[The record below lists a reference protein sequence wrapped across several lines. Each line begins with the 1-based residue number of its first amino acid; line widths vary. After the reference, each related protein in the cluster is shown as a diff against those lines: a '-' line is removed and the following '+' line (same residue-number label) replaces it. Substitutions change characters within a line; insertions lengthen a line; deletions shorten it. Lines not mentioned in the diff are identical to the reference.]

1 MPIAL
6 TITRDD
12 YTAAELRAAATR
24 SNDADATRRVLA
36 LALVLEGYKRC
47 EAGKLRGMDR
57 QTLRDWVL
65 RYNAEGIAGLC
76 NRMAAGPK
84 PRLTPEQDAAGAELV
99 RKGPDL
105 AVDGV
110 VRWRRVDL
118 ARVIKARFNVT
129 LAERGVGAMLR
140 RLGFRRLSVRPR
152 HPRQDPAAQETHKK
166 TSPIWSKPSSPSMRA
181 KNRSN
186 HGGRMKPVL
195 VSRAV
200 EIYWISG
207 SPFAAAVEMSQSS
220 WLVAAG
226 STRCGGEGYH
236 YEGKLLEASKGEL
249 ETPEFLAINPVG
261 RVPALHDG
269 DFTLHE
275 SLAIMVYLDRKHPSP
290 PLIGHTAEEAGRIFQ
305 RISASISDFWPSSQR
320 LIRSILFGPPLSA
333 DEARAEREKVHL
345 GLARL
350 EGYVESGVWMQR
362 VEQLPGYD
370 RTYPPHWREA

>member
-12 YTAAELRAAATR
+12 YTAAELREAATR
-24 SNDADATRRVLA
+24 SNDADATRRMLA

-47 EAGKLRGMDR
+47 EAGKLCGR

-76 NRMAAGPK
+76 NRIAAGPK
-84 PRLTPEQDAAGAELV
+84 PRLTPEQDAAVAELV

-129 LAERGVGAMLR
+129 LAERSVGAMLR

-166 TSPIWSKPSSPSMRA
+166 TLPIWSKPSSPSMRA

-186 HGGRMKPVL
+186 YGGRMKPVL
-195 VSRAV
+195 VSRA
-200 EIYWISG
+200 
-207 SPFAAAVEMSQSS
+207 
-220 WLVAAG
+220 
-226 STRCGGEGYH
+226 H
-236 YEGKLLEASKGEL
+236 
-249 ETPEFLAINPVG
+249 
-261 RVPALHDG
+261 
-269 DFTLHE
+269 
-275 SLAIMVYLDRKHPSP
+275 
-290 PLIGHTAEEAGRIFQ
+290 
-305 RISASISDFWPSSQR
+305 
-320 LIRSILFGPPLSA
+320 
-333 DEARAEREKVHL
+333 
-345 GLARL
+345 
-350 EGYVESGVWMQR
+350 
-362 VEQLPGYD
+362 
-370 RTYPPHWREA
+370 